1 MNSLSKTDKERLQ
14 RVIEMISSMASL
26 DFSERLD
33 TEITNDPIDV
43 ISYGLNMLSEELEH
57 NVVKK
62 SKLEEINMNLE
73 KFSYTVAHDLK
84 SPLNTISA
92 LISLIEMENEKI
104 VNSKIQEYIHLI
116 KETND
121 RSRNM
126 VNGILEYSRLNFRN
140 VSMQK
145 IDFGELC
152 SKIAK
157 EYSINKR
164 VIISIDTPMPE
175 VYYDE
180 TALTQV
186 LNNLLSN
193 AIKHND
199 KDLCK
204 IGISAIDKE
213 NHYEIRISD
222 NGPGI
227 LDEQK
232 NKIFNLFENQN
243 SRNSNSTGIGLAIVK
258 RIINETYGSIEVE
271 SDENKGATFIFTI
284 QKKEE

>member
-1 MNSLSKTDKERLQ
+1 MNNQANKDRLDK
-14 RVIEMISSMASL
+14 VVEMISSMAKL
-26 DFSERLD
+26 DFSERLN
-33 TEITNDPIDV
+33 TEITNDPIDI

-62 SKLEEINMNLE
+62 SKLEEINTNLE

-92 LISLIEMENEKI
+92 LISLIEMENEQTPNK
-104 VNSKIQEYIHLI
+104 KIQEYINLL

-126 VNGILEYSRLNFRN
+126 INGILEYSRLNFRDIT
-140 VSMQK
+140 MQQ
-145 IDFGELC
+145 IDLGKLC
-152 SKIAK
+152 SKIAE
-157 EYSINKR
+157 EYSINKH
-164 VIISIDTPMPE
+164 VSISIDDHMP
-175 VYYDE
+175 VIYYDE
-180 TALTQV
+180 TALTQI

-199 KDLCK
+199 KDICK
-204 IGISAIDKE
+204 IQVSSRDKGK
-213 NHYEIRISD
+213 HYEISVSD

-227 LDEQK
+227 SEAQK

-243 SRNSNSTGIGLAIVK
+243 SSRSNSTGIGLAIVK
-258 RIINETYGSIEVE
+258 RIISETNGTIHVESEQENGSI
-271 SDENKGATFIFTI
+271 FIFTV
-284 QKKEE
+284 QKKEEY